1 MEPENDMT
9 DHELEEFE
17 QATRVIED
25 KFDRLELLRQSLNK
39 SRTEMMYGLKR
50 GTKLGPLCPYYLKAR
65 RLFEQEQQAEL
76 LNQIRAILAEFEA
89 TDER

>member
-1 MEPENDMT
+1 MDSENDMT
-9 DHELEEFE
+9 DEELAEFE
-17 QATRVIED
+17 EATRVVED
-25 KFDRLELLRQSLNK
+25 RLDKLELLRQSLNK

-76 LNQIRAILAEFEA
+76 LKQIRAVLAEFEESA
-89 TDER
+89 